1 MSKFFASVKDKLSRK
16 PSNPSSAMR
25 AQSNNP
31 FVTAP
36 SPQTS
41 SSRMTT
47 SGTTPTRRP
56 PRELPSPAN
65 TSEEKL
71 TSSRYLATEAPPAYS
86 ESPAVGSSAI
96 RAPSP
101 SPSVI
106 SAASLSSPDDPYA
119 FLGSFDTIFVIDD
132 SSSMLDR
139 LSYSGISAWDEV
151 KNALSSIAP
160 ICTARDP
167 DGIDVFF
174 LNHKSSEPASKG
186 SAAGGYRGIN
196 DAAHVDRLFSAV
208 RPRGATPT
216 GTSLRR
222 ILKPY
227 IELCDQKRN
236 NIESVRPINV
246 IVITDGAASD
256 DVESV
261 LIQVAKKLDKM
272 DAPPYQVGV
281 QFFQVGN
288 QPGATEALRELD
300 DGLCDLTEDGIR
312 DMVDTVTW
320 SSRQGRNTV
329 LNADDI
335 LKTVLGA
342 VIKRLDRRPG
352 GNGRRSPFL
361 AP

>member
-1 MSKFFASVKDKLSRK
+1 MSTKSFFTSIKGKLSRK
-16 PSNPSSAMR
+16 
-25 AQSNNP
+25 
-31 FVTAP
+31 TAP
-36 SPQTS
+36 TDGPKPASTPARTPAP
-41 SSRMTT
+41 RTTT

-56 PRELPSPAN
+56 PP
-65 TSEEKL
+65 
-71 TSSRYLATEAPPAYS
+71 TEAPPPYS
-86 ESPAVGSSAI
+86 ESPAV

-106 SAASLSSPDDPYA
+106 SAASITTPEDPYA
-119 FLGSFDTIFVIDD
+119 FLTTFDTVFVIDD
-132 SSSMLDR
+132 SVSMLDR
-139 LSYSGISAWDEV
+139 LSTTGTHAWAEV
-151 KNALSSIAP
+151 RDALSAIAP
-160 ICTARDP
+160 ICTSRDP
-167 DGIDVFF
+167 DGIDVYF
-174 LNHKSSEPASKG
+174 LNHKSDAPAIPSKG
-186 SAAGGYRGIN
+186 SAAGGYRGIS
-196 DAAHVDRLFSAV
+196 DAADVHRLFSAV

-216 GTSLRR
+216 GTTLRK

-227 IELCDQKRN
+227 VQLCEEKSN
-236 NIESVRPINV
+236 NIESVRPINI

-261 LIQVAKKLDKM
+261 LIQAAKKLDKL

-320 SSRQGRNTV
+320 SRKNGRNTV

-352 GNGRRSPFL
+352 GSRRSSQFL